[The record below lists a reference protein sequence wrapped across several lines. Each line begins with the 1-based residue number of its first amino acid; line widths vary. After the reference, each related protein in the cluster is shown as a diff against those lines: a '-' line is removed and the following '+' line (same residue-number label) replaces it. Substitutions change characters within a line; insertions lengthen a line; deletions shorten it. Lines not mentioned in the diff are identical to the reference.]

1 MKGRVAPHLL
11 GAGIAL
17 GIGWRVLQQCVPG
30 QLDVALG
37 LGLLLIVLMVL
48 QGRGLTHIPD
58 SDRALLGVPYVL
70 LLIALIWR
78 DSERLFVLNLLGI
91 LGLVACARPFRVG
104 LQAQLNE
111 IGVGDLA
118 RRAQHALR
126 GAALGAW
133 SLLGAVR
140 GPEPLRT
147 PTSNWAAGLGVL
159 AVSPVLLLF
168 SALLG
173 SADPVFGRLLGRLFN
188 PEPLLQH
195 AAVILAG
202 SWVASGLL
210 WALTRAP
217 SATEATPKGGRVS
230 SPAIAGALAPIAVLF
245 LAFLVVQ
252 SRYLFGG
259 RAVVLSSSDLSF
271 SEYARHGFFE
281 LVAVSAAMLP
291 ILLLADWAA
300 DQFAEKDQARFRFLA
315 RTLLVLLT
323 GLLTSAM
330 LRMSIYTSEYGL
342 TEDRLFATVFMWW
355 LAFVFGWFAVTVLRG
370 SRERFAIGALGAAF
384 AALLLLNVAGPDN
397 MIVRVNIWR
406 AEKGRPFDTAHLAKL
421 EAGAVPAALSGL
433 PRLGRDARCDALRR
447 LHDRWS
453 GVAAK
458 PVSAWNIERW
468 RATGP
473 LLTALAHQSEIACRE
488 EGIQP

>member
-1 MKGRVAPHLL
+1 VRGRVAPHLL

-30 QLDVALG
+30 QLDAALG

-48 QGRGLTHIPD
+48 HGRGLMHIPD
-58 SDRALLGVPYVL
+58 SDRALLGVPCVL

-91 LGLVACARPFRVG
+91 LGLIACARPFRVG
-104 LQAQLNE
+104 VQAHLSE
-111 IGVGDLA
+111 TGVGDLF
-118 RRAQHALR
+118 RRAQHAVK

-133 SLLGAVR
+133 PLLGAVR
-140 GPEPLRT
+140 GPDPARAPT
-147 PTSNWAAGLGVL
+147 PYWAAGLGIL

-173 SADPVFGRLLGRLFN
+173 SADPVFGRLLGRMFN

-195 AAVILAG
+195 AAVILVG

-217 SATEATPKGGRVS
+217 SATEAAPRGGRVS

-245 LAFLVVQ
+245 LAFLIVQ

-259 RAVVLSSSDLSF
+259 RAVVLSSTDLSV

-300 DQFAEKDQARFRFLA
+300 DQCAEKDQARFRFLA
-315 RTLLVLLT
+315 RALLVLLT

-330 LRMSIYTSEYGL
+330 LRMSIYTGAYGL

-355 LAFVFGWFAVTVLRG
+355 LAFVFGWFAVSVLRG
-370 SRERFAIGALGAAF
+370 RRERFAIGALGAAF
-384 AALLLLNVAGPDN
+384 AALLLLNVAGPAN
-397 MIVRVNIWR
+397 LIARVNIWR
-406 AEKGRPFDTAHLAKL
+406 AEKGWPFDSAHLARL
-421 EAGAVPAALSGL
+421 EAGAVPAALAGL
-433 PRLGRDARCDALRR
+433 PRLGVDVHCDAMRR
-447 LHDRWS
+447 LHERWS
-453 GVAAK
+453 AVAAK
-458 PVSAWNIERW
+458 PANAWNIERW
-468 RATGP
+468 QVTGP
-473 LLTALAHQSEIACRE
+473 LLTALAHQSEIACHG